1 MNTMKHGPKLDLPKN
16 FLVLV
21 VKTDGRW
28 NEYVFSVHD
37 QRWKE
42 VLKELRNS
50 KDGKYEI
57 KIVYR

>member
-1 MNTMKHGPKLDLPKN
+1 MKHGPKLDLPSN

-28 NEYVFSVHD
+28 NEYVFNVHD